1 MNSMKIKIGP
11 KDQRKADR
19 RIVGQMVTAIWRR
32 IAMLSLLC
40 ALVATAAQIAGAQT
54 ESTLYSFCSL
64 PNCADGSTPAPN
76 LLWTAQGNLYGVA
89 EGGTGNFG
97 GGVVFELNLAG
108 TETLIY
114 SFSAI
119 NQGLGPNG
127 GLIQDSAGNLYGSTA
142 GGGYDHKPCK
152 KLAGCGLVYKL
163 TNGAETVLYDFL
175 GSTDGDEPN
184 GALVLDKQG
193 NLYGTTY
200 AGGGGG
206 GGAEAGTIFKVSPT
220 GTETVVHRFGAVAA
234 DGKFPN
240 AGLVMDKKGNLYGTT
255 IYGGIDGDYGPGLM
269 CHNKC
274 GVVFELTAAGV
285 EKVLY
290 AFQGSEKRD
299 GAAPFAGLI
308 LDSKGNL
315 YGTTFAGGLHG
326 QGTVFKLTPTGQETV
341 LYSFGLPPDAGFP
354 VGRLVMDAQGN
365 LYGATAFGGTHGQG
379 TVFKLTPS
387 NQEKVLYSFT
397 GGADGGSPLDG
408 LAMDPQGNLYGTTFV
423 GGIFNNQC
431 LVGCGVVFKVTP

>member
-1 MNSMKIKIGP
+1 MKIKIGP
-11 KDQRKADR
+11 KDPREAGA
-19 RIVGQMVTAIWRR
+19 RIVRRMVTAILPSV
-32 IAMLSLLC
+32 AMFSLLC
-40 ALVATAAQIAGAQT
+40 ALVASAAQIASAQT

-64 PNCADGSTPAPN
+64 PNCSDGSTPAPN
-76 LLWTAQGNLYGVA
+76 LLWTAQGSLYGVA

-127 GLIQDSAGNLYGSTA
+127 GLLQDSAGNFYGTTA

-163 TNGAETVLYDFL
+163 TNGNETVLYNFL

-184 GALVLDKQG
+184 GTLVLDKQG

-200 AGGGGG
+200 SGGSGGGGH
-206 GGAEAGTIFKVSPT
+206 EAGTIFKVTPT

-240 AGLVMDKKGNLYGTT
+240 AGMVMDKKGNLYGTT
-255 IYGGIDGDYGPGLM
+255 IYGGVDGDYGPGLM

-290 AFQGSEKRD
+290 AFKGSKERD

-315 YGTTFAGGLHG
+315 YGTTFAGGLYG

-341 LYSFGLPPDAGFP
+341 LYSFGQPPDAGFP
-354 VGRLVMDAQGN
+354 VGRLVIDGQGN

-397 GGADGGSPLDG
+397 GGADGGQPLDG

-431 LVGCGVVFKVTP
+431 LVGCGVVFEVRP